1 MSPTT
6 SVVIF
11 RHLLVTT
18 TFKTSKS
25 IKKNH
30 KEVLLYVN
38 VLFFC
43 LGGVGM
49 TKISYHCMHNLIEQ
63 YILNVTNAPVT
74 STMIFNISFLT
85 HYVIR
90 LPLFQESKQK
100 SIRKSH
106 WNHFQILA
114 FKNISF
120 SYTSVSLNG
129 SKVNRGQISSLCH
142 TEAIRN
148 VILLCS
154 VMYSASECLPP
165 EEQTHV

>member
-1 MSPTT
+1 
-6 SVVIF
+6 
-11 RHLLVTT
+11 
-18 TFKTSKS
+18 
-25 IKKNH
+25 
-30 KEVLLYVN
+30 
-38 VLFFC
+38 
-43 LGGVGM
+43 M

-165 EEQTHV
+165 EEQTHVQYHYPRKLFRLTAALMKNCTDSVRSGDEWLAEEMLDCLG